1 MTGKSQKVVEK
12 LDPVVAIVFIVVG
25 LPVAGGLALSAFS
38 VYLKH
43 RREVAALQNAG
54 SKREV
59 EQLEERV
66 RELEQR
72 VENLEAVVTSPE
84 FQLFK
89 ERMRQI
95 QAEAMKALPQA
106 QQPRFPAS
114 ETPSTEK
121 QSQR

>member
-1 MTGKSQKVVEK
+1 MEK
-12 LDPVVAIVFIVVG
+12 LDPVVAIVLIVVG
-25 LPVAGGLALSAFS
+25 LPVAGGLVFAAYSE
-38 VYLKH
+38 YLKH
-43 RREVAALQNAG
+43 RKEVAALQNAG

-59 EQLEERV
+59 EQLKGQV
-66 RELEQR
+66 HELEQR
-72 VENLEAVVTSPE
+72 VENLESVLTSPE

-106 QQPRFPAS
+106 QQPHFPAP
-114 ETPSTEK
+114 ETPKTEK